1 MQIGSHQYVVPPRTF
16 VTVNF
21 GALHMDPDTWGE
33 DAGDFRPQRWVS
45 IDNKTGKET
54 LISPPEGAG
63 FVAWSHGPRIC
74 PGKKFSQVE
83 FVSVLASMLKV
94 YRIEPASRG
103 MEQGEEARA
112 RLLSVVKDS
121 VFNMT
126 PKPRRPNDAGLMMK
140 KR

>member
-1 MQIGSHQYVVPPRTF
+1 

-21 GALHMDPDTWGE
+21 GALHLNPDNWGE
-33 DAGDFRPQRWVS
+33 DAGEYRPQRWVS
-45 IDNKTGKET
+45 TNEKTGKET
-54 LISPPEGAG
+54 LTSPPEGAG

-74 PGKKFSQVE
+74 PGKKFSHVE
-83 FVSVLASMLKV
+83 FVSVLASMLKD

-103 MEQGEEARA
+103 REQGEEARA
-112 RLLSVVKDS
+112 RLLGAVRDS

-126 PKPRRPNDAGLMMK
+126 PKPRRPNDAGLMIV